1 MRIRI
6 AVGNNGFGSVLVVIG
21 TAEGGAFTR
30 FIHPELN
37 IFHDGGSTAIVDA
50 YKSDGVLTGGE
61 VVVKLGQHHLGGK
74 RTTKIG
80 ITQV

>member
-37 IFHDGGSTAIVDA
+37 IFHNGGPTAVVDA

-61 VVVKLGQHHLGGK
+61 VVVKLGQHYLGGK